1 METLNI
7 NIWNTIILMGIIQGI
22 IFGLVILFNK
32 KYYSKTNIFLSFTSF
47 SLSFSNLQYWFID
60 SNLKDL
66 YPFLGWFRIPCE
78 FLIIPMFYLFVNNYL
93 EKQVSKKT
101 IYILLLPFII
111 DSLVQFTISL
121 DELFFKNKFISYKF
135 IDTYLTIEELLS
147 NLYSLGLIILTLIL
161 VRNFEQKNKKYKIE
175 FVKQKTKWLKQILLI
190 GFFSCIIWIFEIYL
204 MQDITIDGN
213 NTDMNLSIYYPI
225 WIIISIIIYW
235 LSYVGLF
242 QSNLHVERVE
252 IRNKIILDKKDD
264 VSILKSQNRKNIGL
278 KAEKIFDEFKYII
291 EKNYMNPFLNLNDVA
306 QDLKISNNYLSQIIS
321 SKNTNF
327 NDFLNFVRI
336 EKVKVMLNEIEYSN
350 YTITSIG
357 LEAGFNSN
365 ASFYRAFKK
374 HTGISPSNYRKT
386 N

>member
-1 METLNI
+1 MDRLNI
-7 NIWNTIILMGIIQGI
+7 NIWNIIILMGVIQGI

-32 KYYSKTNIFLSFTSF
+32 KYFSKTNSFLSFTAF

-60 SNLKDL
+60 SNLKDFF
-66 YPFLGWFRIPCE
+66 PFLGWFRIPCE

-93 EKQVSKKT
+93 DRKVSKETKK
-101 IYILLLPFII
+101 ILLLPFII
-111 DSLVQFTISL
+111 DTVFQLSISL
-121 DELFFKNKFISYKF
+121 DELFFKNKFISYNF
-135 IDTYLTIEELLS
+135 IDSYLTIEELLS
-147 NLYSLGLIILTLIL
+147 NLYSLLLIIITLII
-161 VRNFEQKNKKYKIE
+161 VRNFERENKNYKIE
-175 FVKQKTKWLKQILLI
+175 FVKQKTKWLKQILSI
-190 GFFSCIIWIFEIYL
+190 GFFACMIWILENYL
-204 MQDITIDGN
+204 MQEITIDGN
-213 NTDMNLSIYYPI
+213 NSDMNLSIYYPI

-252 IRNKIILDKKDD
+252 IRNKIIFDKKNE
-264 VSILKSQNRKNIGL
+264 KSNLNFQDKKEIGV
-278 KAEKIFDEFKYII
+278 KQEMIFNKFEDII
-291 EKNYMNPFLNLNDVA
+291 SNNYMNPFLNLNDVA

-321 SKNTNF
+321 SKSTNF

-336 EKVKVMLNEIEYSN
+336 EKVKSMLNDKEYSN

-374 HTGISPSNYRKT
+374 HTGISPSVYRKL